1 MLDGETLPEWIEK
14 HRSGVYVMEDRYRLL
29 ARCVPCGKLLK
40 LHRANSTLY
49 IHLHEKN
56 PRHCNNLDRLKKT
69 DAFPVSQ
76 PATSSP
82 CTGASVRRGG
92 GYMLCRILDSLH
104 CWHRHGCIAA
114 TPRDGE
120 TDVLSQCRW
129 EVHQDT
135 LLLRSTRCTQTAAP
149 GCPCCRTCAALA
161 NNRKLCET
169 VSAWAYRIDLT
180 DLAIDVCYGTDE
192 TVRERQQELRGRDYR
207 KEDLA
212 GKDLSALLELPN
224 DQLISTIRRKV
235 ESVAGYRRSASLQA
249 FLDGRISKLRVCFHD
264 DVQKTAFATLMH
276 RFRAAVANGEAFP
289 EDLRLGSM
297 IAAGALRGD
306 IVVDAL
312 LKSYLCKKDK
322 EKRGCV
328 RTGTG
333 KFFGEDAA
341 HEIAFSLG
349 IAQECRSVLQLFGVS
364 KKVVPRAFVRTEN
377 MHLLTF
383 LFYLHL
389 SDSPHTCI
397 LYHPVGVQAA
407 WMNPHE
413 VLRHRNPEP

>member
-1 MLDGETLPEWIEK
+1 MAGTT
-14 HRSGVYVMEDRYRLL
+14 
-29 ARCVPCGKLLK
+29 AR
-40 LHRANSTLY
+40 
-49 IHLHEKN
+49 
-56 PRHCNNLDRLKKT
+56 
-69 DAFPVSQ
+69 
-76 PATSSP
+76 
-82 CTGASVRRGG
+82 
-92 GYMLCRILDSLH
+92 RI
-104 CWHRHGCIAA
+104 
-114 TPRDGE
+114 
-120 TDVLSQCRW
+120 
-129 EVHQDT
+129 
-135 LLLRSTRCTQTAAP
+135 
-149 GCPCCRTCAALA
+149 
-161 NNRKLCET
+161 
-169 VSAWAYRIDLT
+169 
-180 DLAIDVCYGTDE
+180 
-192 TVRERQQELRGRDYR
+192 
-207 KEDLA
+207 

-407 WMNPHE
+407 WMKQNLLLLPIPT
-413 VLRHRNPEP
+413 LNNLPCPRPEPPAQLPAVLLCPLGGPVVPEEQLCSRPALPGCEQCKETPSNDPG